1 MPAIRVL
8 LADDQQIMRQG
19 LRALLESEKGFQ
31 VIGEAPDGRQ
41 AVKLA
46 CQLTPDVVVM
56 DIGMPDLNGIEA
68 TRQILAKEPA
78 VKVVALSMHAEKQFV
93 AEMLAAGASGY
104 LVKDCAFEQLIDAIR
119 TVLAGRLY
127 LIPAI
132 TGVVIEDYVQRVQ
145 KDSPINELTDRERE
159 VLQLLAEGTSTKQI
173 ASRLNM
179 SVKTAETHRRNIMQK
194 LDLHSV
200 AELTK
205 YAIRH
210 GLTDLRS

>member
-78 VKVVALSMHAEKQFV
+78 VKVVALSMHSDKQFV

-119 TVLAGRLY
+119 TVLAGRVCLS
-127 LIPAI
+127 PAI

-205 YAIRH
+205 YAVRH